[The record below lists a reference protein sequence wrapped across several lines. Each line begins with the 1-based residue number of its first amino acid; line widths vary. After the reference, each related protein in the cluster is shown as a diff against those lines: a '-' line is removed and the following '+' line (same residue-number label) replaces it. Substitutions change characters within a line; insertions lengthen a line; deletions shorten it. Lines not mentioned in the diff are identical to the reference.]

1 MADPDLSTPSSEL
14 RSALD
19 VVAWLA
25 RYHGRPFV
33 KTGVTGRLPEGFET
47 DGALGLIRAL
57 DVVGLKAKK
66 VKRSLSQLDRG
77 SLPAVLMTKSA
88 APKILVGLDDKTRT
102 ASIVDPATNE
112 SDEVPTR
119 SLSRQ
124 LTGEVLLVA
133 SKEASTS
140 SRLSPDAQ
148 KIAPNGGHWL
158 WSELARHKSAWLQV
172 FLAAFGVNLAGLA
185 LPIFVMNVF
194 DRVIPNLAFVTL
206 ITLAIGVGLA
216 LGLDLLLRLLRSA
229 IIQRVSRRADLA
241 LASRLFQMALAQKIL
256 ARKGGATGAITNLRD
271 FEVVRDFFTSST
283 LIALIDLAFVGI
295 FLTVLTMIVGPLAWI
310 PIAAIPVMIAIA
322 VLAQVPIARSA
333 RQAQQMTVKRN
344 EVLIEA
350 LTGLETVKSVG
361 AEPVLLREW
370 ENAVAASSR
379 VTAQTRNWAN
389 FTGSATVLVQQA
401 VSAGI
406 ICLGV
411 FLVSKGTVTIGAL
424 IAANIMAGR
433 ILAPL
438 AGITQTIFRAN
449 FAIWSM
455 RSISRFVET
464 EIEQREALRS
474 DLQVRE
480 GKIEL
485 REIKFTY
492 PDMQTPAIVG
502 ISAVFEPG
510 STTALLGRIGSGK
523 STLGKLIN
531 GLYQPQE
538 GTLLIDGHEIAQFE
552 PAAVRAGV
560 GYLPQDP
567 LLFTGTIRENITLGV
582 PDATDAEIMRVLHLA
597 GLDAFVAGLPEGLE
611 YFAGE
616 RGERLSG
623 GQRQALSLA
632 RLLLRRPKFIFL
644 DEPTNAMDHQSEA
657 LAIERLRLLQKEGV
671 GMILSTHRMSLAALA
686 DRFIVIEQGR
696 KVLDGPRAEVMHQL
710 SQTTP
715 AERQIDQKAAE

>member
-1 MADPDLSTPSSEL
+1 MVQPPPSDTVHAQSDVM
-14 RSALD
+14 D

-25 RYHGRPFV
+25 RHHGRPFV
-33 KTGVTGRLPEGFET
+33 RSGVIGRLPQGTELRGV
-47 DGALGLIRAL
+47 DGLLRAL
-57 DVVGLKAKK
+57 DVVGLKA
-66 VKRSLSQLDRG
+66 RSVQRKITDLDRG
-77 SLPAVLMTKSA
+77 SLPVVLIPKSG
-88 APKILVGLDDKTRT
+88 PPVLLVRLEDRPRT
-102 ASIVDPATNE
+102 AVTVDPSTG
-112 SDEVPTR
+112 SPDRIPVR
-119 SLSRQ
+119 GLKRQ
-124 LTGEVLLVA
+124 LTGEVILVT
-133 SKEASTS
+133 SKEAVTA
-140 SRLSPDAQ
+140 SRLSPDAL
-148 KIAPNGGHWL
+148 KLVPNDRHWL
-158 WSELARHKSAWLQV
+158 WSELGRHKAAWLQV

-206 ITLAIGVGLA
+206 VTLAIGVGLA

-241 LASRLFQMALAQKIL
+241 LASRLFQLALTQRIL
-256 ARKGGATGAITNLRD
+256 ARKGGASGAITNLRD
-271 FEVVRDFFTSST
+271 FELVRDFFTSST

-322 VLAQVPIARSA
+322 VMAQVPIARAA
-333 RQAQQMTVKRN
+333 RQAQQMSLKRN
-344 EVLIEA
+344 QVLIEA

-411 FLVSKGTVTIGAL
+411 FLVAQGTVTIGAL

-455 RSISRFVET
+455 RSISQFVQT
-464 EIEQREALRS
+464 ELEPQSALRS
-474 DLQVRE
+474 DLQVQSGRV
-480 GKIEL
+480 EL
-485 REIKFTY
+485 RGITFFY
-492 PDMQTPAIVG
+492 PDTQSPAISG
-502 ISAVFEPG
+502 FSAEFEPG
-510 STTALLGRIGSGK
+510 TTTALLGRIGSGK
-523 STLGKLIN
+523 STMGRLIN

-538 GTLLIDGHEIAQFE
+538 GTLLIDGHEVAQYE
-552 PAAVRAGV
+552 PAALRAGI

-567 LLFTGTIRENITLGV
+567 LLFTGTIRENVTLGL
-582 PDATDAEIMRVLHLA
+582 PDASDEEIMRALHLA
-597 GLDAFVAGLPEGLE
+597 GIEAFVAALPEGLG
-611 YFAGE
+611 YFVGE
-616 RGERLSG
+616 KGERLSG

-632 RLLLRRPKFIFL
+632 RLLIRRPKFLFL
-644 DEPTNAMDHQSEA
+644 DEPSNAMDHQSEA
-657 LAIERLRLLQKEGV
+657 LLIERLRLLQKKGV
-671 GMILSTHRMSLAALA
+671 GLILSTHRMSLAALA
-686 DRFIVIEQGR
+686 ERFIVIEQGR
-696 KVLDGPRAEVMHQL
+696 KLLDGPRAQVLQQL
-710 SQTTP
+710 SHSDP
-715 AERQIDQKAAE
+715 LESKVAE